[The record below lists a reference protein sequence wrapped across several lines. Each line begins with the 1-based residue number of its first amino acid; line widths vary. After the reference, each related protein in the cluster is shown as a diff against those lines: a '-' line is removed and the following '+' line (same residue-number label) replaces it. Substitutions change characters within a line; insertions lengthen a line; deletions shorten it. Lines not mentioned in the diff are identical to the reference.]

1 MNRDEHQETERRL
14 FLGGVQSEA
23 CEIFSDLS
31 VKILVQK
38 SLNSSRGVIRYQD
51 LADMLEVEIR
61 DEQKD

>member
-1 MNRDEHQETERRL
+1 MRRL

-61 DEQKD
+61 DEQKG